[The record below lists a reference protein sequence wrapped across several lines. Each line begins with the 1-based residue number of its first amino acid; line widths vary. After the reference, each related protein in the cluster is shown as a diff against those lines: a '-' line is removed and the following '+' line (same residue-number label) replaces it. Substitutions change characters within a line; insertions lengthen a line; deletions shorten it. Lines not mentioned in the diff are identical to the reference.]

1 MFQFASLI
9 FFCFF
14 FREAL
19 TYLYLFFKERTNFYR
34 PSAKPCKNI
43 ISSCARQLVP
53 ADSIAFIYDKA

>member
-9 FFCFF
+9 FFWVFS
-14 FREAL
+14 EVL